1 MEGVVVDVAGVVV
14 SGLVPGEI
22 QHVLVALIYYNLY
35 IYNISNKAPF
45 YLRNMKLYH

>member
-22 QHVLVALIYYNLY
+22 QHVLVALKKKYR
-35 IYNISNKAPF
+35 F
-45 YLRNMKLYH
+45 YHILN